1 MNNPNAEDLFAQAAE
16 LFRENETMF
25 GDSKQD
31 KEKANLYRGL
41 AALAEGLAQLQLTSG
56 EKDRET
62 QNRITAGRHP
72 ASIRRR

>member
-1 MNNPNAEDLFAQAAE
+1 MDRATQRHAEEGMIERSPIENLQEAAA

-41 AALAEGLAQLQLTSG
+41 AVLAEAMAQLHEQQ
-56 EKDRET
+56 RRHHET
-62 QNRITAGRHP
+62 APT
-72 ASIRRR
+72 